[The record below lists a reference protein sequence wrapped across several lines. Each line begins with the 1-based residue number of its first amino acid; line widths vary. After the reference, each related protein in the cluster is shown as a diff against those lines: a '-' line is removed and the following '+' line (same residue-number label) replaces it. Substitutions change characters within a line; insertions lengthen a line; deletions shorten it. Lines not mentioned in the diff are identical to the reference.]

1 MADRTRLELA
11 TSAGTGQSSKNK
23 TLIDIV
29 FASVFNFSSIVYTP
43 LYMLNTL
50 KYGHKKGTVDVEKSK
65 THLNHNFFL
74 YWVSFFIK
82 LDLL

>member
-11 TSAGTGQSSKNK
+11 TSAVTGRSSKHK
-23 TLIDIV
+23 TLIDSV

-50 KYGHKKGTVDVEKSK
+50 KYGHKKGTFPLSVFLVVNYVDGYK
-65 THLNHNFFL
+65 
-74 YWVSFFIK
+74 K
-82 LDLL
+82 LFTKVNR